1 MKPNHCR
8 MKKLLAIMALVFTG
22 CVSSNPQSHE
32 TDLIIK
38 TSVQYASIKYLSDY
52 QDQIAEAKR
61 LVDGIETTLTEN
73 PEVTLTHLETV
84 VYDSIPWQDMKPED
98 KLLLSTLLGEI
109 KYQVGLKVGE
119 GVLDEN
125 DMVFARSFLAWIRQA
140 IEMAG

>member
-1 MKPNHCR
+1 MKH
-8 MKKLLAIMALVFTG
+8 LLSLAITLVFMTG
-22 CVSSNPQSHE
+22 CVSSNPSHG

-38 TSVQYASIKYLSDY
+38 TSVQYASIKYLSDH
-52 QDQIAEAKR
+52 QEHIAEAKR

-84 VYDSIPWQDMKPED
+84 VYESIPWQDMKPED

-125 DMVFARSFLAWIRQA
+125 DMVFARSFLTWIKQA
-140 IEMAG
+140 IAMAG

>member
-1 MKPNHCR
+1 
-8 MKKLLAIMALVFTG
+8 MKKIMVVLAIVALVFTG
-22 CVSSNPQSHE
+22 CVSSNPQSHG

-38 TSVQYASIKYLSDY
+38 TSVQYASIKYLSDH

-73 PEVTLTHLETV
+73 SRVTLTQLENIV
-84 VYDSIPWQDMKPED
+84 IESISWDGMKPED
-98 KLLLSTLLGEI
+98 RLLLSTLLGEI

-119 GVLDEN
+119 GVLDET

-140 IEMAG
+140 IAMAG